1 MSAAG
6 IASVGEIGACA
17 ECAPAS
23 RPQASG
29 RWPCVQQP
37 CFIPRL
43 DPAFLCLGSAAL
55 IRHGVR
61 TLLLVSDAE
70 SPTTFQT
77 ASPSP
82 ANLCVARCSLPRLLP

>member
-1 MSAAG
+1 MRQQVVLKPLAAG
-6 IASVGEIGACA
+6 LASSSHG
-17 ECAPAS
+17 
-23 RPQASG
+23 
-29 RWPCVQQP
+29 
-37 CFIPRL
+37 FIPRL

-61 TLLLVSDAE
+61 TLLHVSDAE